1 MCRGMTTTFR
11 CPHCDEIHS
20 TISNCTC
27 EEEGVSEE
35 EMEWV
40 VHRTA
45 GGVHPMPCS
54 SCHMAAT
61 VIQRH
66 WRQFCDNPSTR
77 IGINRICDTMLQDGL
92 DPHDVETFRQLR
104 LNQLENGAE

>member
-1 MCRGMTTTFR
+1 MCRGMTTTF
-11 CPHCDEIHS
+11 HCEHCGKFHS

-27 EEEGVSEE
+27 EQDGLSEE

-54 SCHMAAT
+54 SCHTAAT

-92 DPHDVETFRQLR
+92 DPQEVETFRQLR